1 MPNFNFSRNSL
12 KMDELRTNS
21 SGSKNIQ
28 LTTIPVFHE
37 VQCVEDIKVLS
48 FGKHLGSDKMGKL
61 AVIV

>member
-21 SGSKNIQ
+21 RRCKNIQ
-28 LTTIPVFHE
+28 LTTIPVLHE

-61 AVIV
+61 AVNA